1 MAKKTDPFV
10 KGLIDKYREA
20 ALKDRHLTEAFES
33 AKTALHSNRETMQLC
48 AGLLRKV
55 GVDPA
60 AIEIGIDPAVVQ
72 AAKAAHEA
80 ENATNGNAPLN
91 ITHAVY
97 LIIKKRGNT
106 GFSVPDL
113 LRYSAEDGTP
123 LTPRDLHKVLWTQ
136 LKKGRMERLEDG
148 RIRLTEKGEAFND
161 FRRKASDETQDTLL
175 TASTAL
181 N

>member
-20 ALKDRHLTEAFES
+20 ALNDRYLTEAFEH
-33 AKTALHSNRETMQLC
+33 AKKTLSSNRETMQLC
-48 AGLLRKV
+48 SGLLRKV
-55 GVDPA
+55 GIDPA
-60 AIEIGIDPAVVQ
+60 TIEIGIDPAVIQ
-72 AAKAAHEA
+72 AAKEARDA
-80 ENATNGNAPLN
+80 ENATNGDAPLN
-91 ITHAVY
+91 TTHAVY
-97 LIIKKRGNT
+97 LIIKKRGNP
-106 GFSVPDL
+106 GLSIAEL

-136 LKKGRMERLEDG
+136 LKKDRMERLEDG

-161 FRRKASDETQDTLL
+161 FRRKASDEPQVGLL
-175 TASTAL
+175 TASTTL